1 MVVDH
6 GSQTQ
11 RPTLASRRAQAA
23 LRGVML
29 RRNKDT
35 EVDGKRILNLPPK
48 TTNMEPLH
56 FEAEER
62 AIYAAIEQRARV
74 RVNKFIKQVSADSAA
89 PALLTLLRER
99 CSSTIV

>member
-1 MVVDH
+1 
-6 GSQTQ
+6 
-11 RPTLASRRAQAA
+11 
-23 LRGVML
+23 ML

-48 TTNMEPLH
+48 ITNMDPLQ

-74 RVNKFIKQVSADSAA
+74 RVNKFIKQVSTSF
-89 PALLTLLRER
+89 LQVSIFR
-99 CSSTIV
+99 

>member
-1 MVVDH
+1 
-6 GSQTQ
+6 
-11 RPTLASRRAQAA
+11 
-23 LRGVML
+23 ML

-48 TTNMEPLH
+48 TTNMDPLH

-74 RVNKFIKQVSADSAA
+74 RVNKFIKQVSAH
-89 PALLTLLRER
+89 LLWGVS
-99 CSSTIV
+99 CMCIVG

>member
-1 MVVDH
+1 
-6 GSQTQ
+6 
-11 RPTLASRRAQAA
+11 
-23 LRGVML
+23 ML

-48 TTNMEPLH
+48 TTNMDPLH

-74 RVNKFIKQVSADSAA
+74 RVNKFIKQVSLKNDSSSDT
-89 PALLTLLRER
+89 PGYPPQAL
-99 CSSTIV
+99 

>member
-1 MVVDH
+1 
-6 GSQTQ
+6 
-11 RPTLASRRAQAA
+11 
-23 LRGVML
+23 ML

-48 TTNMEPLH
+48 ITNMDPLQ

-74 RVNKFIKQVSADSAA
+74 RVNKFIKQVSTSFLQNSISSADA
-89 PALLTLLRER
+89 PGYSPEAL
-99 CSSTIV
+99 